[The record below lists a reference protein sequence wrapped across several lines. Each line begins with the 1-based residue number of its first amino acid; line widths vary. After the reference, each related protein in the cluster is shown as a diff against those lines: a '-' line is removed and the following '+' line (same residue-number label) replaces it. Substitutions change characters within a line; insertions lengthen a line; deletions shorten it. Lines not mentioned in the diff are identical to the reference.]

1 MKKLVKES
9 LDDEM
14 LSNDTDKNLQ
24 QIKKF
29 AEENDL
35 DFGINK
41 NGNPSVSMDV
51 DYDMM
56 ESYEGKTWPSLV
68 KNIRYTLT
76 YVPTDNWTQ
85 KERKNSISLRKTWI
99 GIVDTRNAY
108 KNHPDPK
115 KMGYNACFGFTNSR
129 FMEYEERLLKLKDDL
144 KSGEYK
150 TKLTSIKQVLLGR
163 FTDIDEALDRIKKN
177 IIKEKNKK

>member
-68 KNIRYTLT
+68 KNIRYT
-76 YVPTDNWTQ
+76 
-85 KERKNSISLRKTWI
+85 
-99 GIVDTRNAY
+99 
-108 KNHPDPK
+108 
-115 KMGYNACFGFTNSR
+115 
-129 FMEYEERLLKLKDDL
+129 
-144 KSGEYK
+144 
-150 TKLTSIKQVLLGR
+150 
-163 FTDIDEALDRIKKN
+163 
-177 IIKEKNKK
+177 